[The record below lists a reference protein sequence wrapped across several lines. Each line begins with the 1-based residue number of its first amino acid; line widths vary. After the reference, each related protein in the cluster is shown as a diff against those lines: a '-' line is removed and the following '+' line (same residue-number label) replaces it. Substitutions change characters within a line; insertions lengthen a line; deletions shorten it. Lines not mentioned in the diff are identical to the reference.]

1 MIAQDQ
7 DWRPDESEGRSE
19 ELAAPGREAAEDA
32 AEARSGLD
40 EVSEHIR
47 AQMEEAAKW
56 LTD

>member
-1 MIAQDQ
+1 MITQER

-19 ELAAPGREAAEDA
+19 ELAALGRETTEDA
-32 AEARSGLD
+32 KEARSDLD